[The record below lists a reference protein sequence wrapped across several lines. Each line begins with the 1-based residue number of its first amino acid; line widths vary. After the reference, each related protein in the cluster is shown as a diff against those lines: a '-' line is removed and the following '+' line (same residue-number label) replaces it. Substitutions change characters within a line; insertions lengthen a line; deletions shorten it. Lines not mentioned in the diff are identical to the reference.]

1 MGDRSNAPVR
11 PRTCVAGLGLLLA
24 LAAGSAGAQSAAG
37 GPGAAAGGAAA
48 PAAGATPAPAAAAGC
63 TARPLP
69 MDGKAPPWGHAPL
82 SRLKKDTRYELTTQ
96 EGRQVLMA
104 QADGSASLYGTSFR
118 PARGSGGWL
127 RWSWKTDALVPDA
140 DNADP
145 RREDAPLRVVV
156 AFDGDAAKLPLGER
170 ARRKMAETMTGRPP
184 PYAALIYIW
193 GSREAPGTVIPSAHT
208 SQIKMIVVQ
217 SGTEGLGR
225 WHDVRRNLR
234 EDYRRAFGS
243 AAGPVVAVAVMTDTD
258 NTGKQ
263 AAGMYSGFA
272 FDCAAR

>member
-1 MGDRSNAPVR
+1 MR

-208 SQIKMIVVQ
+208 SAK
-217 SGTEGLGR
+217 GPDGGALRTGGRGR
-225 WHDVRRNLR
+225 WPAVRRTLR
-234 EDYRRAFGS
+234 AHSRRAYS
-243 AAGPVVAVAVMTDTD
+243 PAPGPVVAVAVMTDTD

-263 AAGMYSGFA
+263 AAGMYSGFG